1 MLFCLFI
8 QSTSGMVF
16 VKKNVSS
23 SKNSTSFHK
32 RHLRR
37 MGWGWCVFFQD
48 SGLSFDFKSAKIK
61 SAIQKRH
68 TISMVIDHLLTILI
82 GMILQTLASECSE
95 SSDRSKQAGGESS
108 ENLSR
113 TAQSPPRWNLSS
125 CCERCYPRPLFSQG
139 FGLWSQPWSSVLA
152 RKNLSS
158 KDPFKNPHAAI
169 VPIKLVDIT
178 SHLSWNFHGKQ
189 FTPHTAAHLLH
200 SKKKESGQIRIS
212 PT

>member
-8 QSTSGMVF
+8 QSTSGMIF

-48 SGLSFDFKSAKIK
+48 SGLSFDFKSAKIT

-68 TISMVIDHLLTILI
+68 TITMVIDHLLIILI
-82 GMILQTLASECSE
+82 GMILKKTLASECSVFF
-95 SSDRSKQAGGESS
+95 RSFQKAGGESS
-108 ENLSR
+108 ESCPP
-113 TAQSPPRWNLSS
+113 AQSPPRWNLSS

-152 RKNLSS
+152 RKNHSS
-158 KDPFKNPHAAI
+158 KAPFKNPHAAI

-200 SKKKESGQIRIS
+200 SKKKNLAK
-212 PT
+212 